1 MKRSDAL
8 VASIPTDAGRAAI
21 SRQPLDRSQ
30 AAIASTYEH
39 PEWWSETNLFSM
51 RNERNYQLANDHY
64 FPMGD
69 NSAQS
74 ADARAWRDEHTGA
87 DHNYVEQRFM
97 LGKALVVFW
106 PHWWHRPI
114 PFFPN
119 FSRMGLIR

>member
-1 MKRSDAL
+1 
-8 VASIPTDAGRAAI
+8 
-21 SRQPLDRSQ
+21 
-30 AAIASTYEH
+30 
-39 PEWWSETNLFSM
+39 M
-51 RNERNYQLANDHY
+51 RNQRKYALADDHY

-74 ADARAWRDEHTGA
+74 ADARAWYDEHG

-97 LGKALVVFW
+97 LGKALLVFW
-106 PHWWHRPI
+106 PHYWNRPI